1 MIIEDWDGW
10 DHVVGWV
17 CMIRFELPK
26 VYGFLSCGL
35 LGYGPTVGGW
45 FCIDGVL
52 GRSLVTG

>member
-26 VYGFLSCGL
+26 VYGFCLVDF
-35 LGYGPTVGGW
+35 LGM
-45 FCIDGVL
+45 DL
-52 GRSLVTG
+52 Q